1 MMGLRRWL
9 VVLIAVLSLLGHEIV
24 MASPLHAV
32 MPAGEIH
39 AGGHLHQGPD
49 STAPAAALPSPARHA
64 PADARLDPR
73 AHRQHCASGE
83 ARLSDPG
90 LWAARPAL
98 SAALTP
104 LAIQPAALAPRE
116 AFRTG
121 LALDPGAR
129 RALLQVYR
137 I

>member
-24 MASPLHAV
+24 MASPLHAG
-32 MPAGEIH
+32 MPAGGIH

-49 STAPAAALPSPARHA
+49 SAAPAAALPS

-116 AFRTG
+116 AFRTV

>member
-1 MMGLRRWL
+1 MMGCRRWL

-49 STAPAAALPSPARHA
+49 STAPAAALPSPA
-64 PADARLDPR
+64 DARLDPR

-116 AFRTG
+116 AFRTV